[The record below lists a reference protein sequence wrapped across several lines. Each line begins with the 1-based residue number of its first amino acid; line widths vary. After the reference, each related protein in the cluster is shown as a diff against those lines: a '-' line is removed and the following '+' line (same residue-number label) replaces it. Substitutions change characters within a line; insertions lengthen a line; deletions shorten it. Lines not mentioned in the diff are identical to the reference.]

1 MVSVLR
7 GSRKGP
13 LDVGRERGCCI
24 APATSYPF
32 RTRFPAPR
40 IIGPVKRGVWSVVL
54 IGALWAIGAAVRSGG
69 AEESPGVER
78 DGALAAE
85 TAAGVGPVARMAA
98 PEVRSL
104 LTDEADEVDEAAQT
118 LPRLHSLLVSLRGE
132 LLFERYYNGIR
143 RDRPANIKSA
153 SKSVISALV
162 GIAVDLR
169 LIPDVYTPIASYF
182 PELARDP
189 DARKRE
195 ITVEHL
201 LTMRPG
207 LEGTSN
213 RNYGAW
219 VTSRNWV
226 RHALARPMFATP
238 GEEMEYST
246 GNTHLLS
253 AILTTA
259 SGKTTRQFANE
270 VLAEPLGFTLAQ
282 WPRDPQGIYFGGN
295 DMLMTPRQMLAF
307 GELYLN
313 EGRVDG
319 QQVVSPLWVQQSC
332 EGRVR
337 NRRPGNPGFNPNGN
351 VDPLRDRRYGYGWW
365 VHQIGD
371 YETCFAWG
379 YGGQYIFVLPE
390 LDVVLVATSS
400 FDVSDQRRGHRR
412 ALFDILERLVVA
424 PMVSEPT
431 SVTRNASEEPVIN

>member
-1 MVSVLR
+1 M
-7 GSRKGP
+7 KH
-13 LDVGRERGCCI
+13 
-24 APATSYPF
+24 
-32 RTRFPAPR
+32 
-40 IIGPVKRGVWSVVL
+40 GVWALVM

-69 AEESPGVER
+69 AGETPAAER
-78 DGALAAE
+78 DAA
-85 TAAGVGPVARMAA
+85 PVVSMAA
-98 PEVRSL
+98 RAEPVVRGLLAGEVD
-104 LTDEADEVDEAAQT
+104 TVDEAARI
-118 LPRLHSLLVSLRGE
+118 LPRLHSLLVSHRGE

-162 GIAVDLR
+162 GISLDRL
-169 LIPDVYTPIASYF
+169 LIPGVHTPIGDYF
-182 PELARDP
+182 PELAGDQ

-201 LTMRPG
+201 LTMRSG

-226 RHALARPMFATP
+226 RHALARPMFAAP
-238 GEEMEYST
+238 GAEMEYST

-253 AILTTA
+253 AILTKA
-259 SGKTTRQFANE
+259 AGKTTRQFANE
-270 VLAEPLGFTLAQ
+270 VLGEPLGFTLAQ

-313 EGRVDG
+313 EGRVG
-319 QQVVSPLWVQQSC
+319 GRQIVSRRWVRQSC
-332 EGRVR
+332 EGRAR
-337 NRRPGNPGFNPNGN
+337 NRRPGNPAFDQNGS
-351 VDPLRDRRYGYGWW
+351 VDPLRDRQYGYGWW
-365 VHQIGD
+365 VHEIGD

-390 LDVVLVATSS
+390 LDLVLVATSS
-400 FDVSDQRRGHRR
+400 SDVSGERRGHRR

-424 PMVSEPT
+424 PMVSGGG
-431 SVTRNASEEPVIN
+431 SAAARNASEEPAIN

>member
-1 MVSVLR
+1 MV
-7 GSRKGP
+7 
-13 LDVGRERGCCI
+13 
-24 APATSYPF
+24 
-32 RTRFPAPR
+32 
-40 IIGPVKRGVWSVVL
+40 
-54 IGALWAIGAAVRSGG
+54 GAAVRSGG
-69 AEESPGVER
+69 AEQSPGVER
-78 DGALAAE
+78 GAAPAAE
-85 TAAGVGPVARMAA
+85 TAAGGEAVALVA

-104 LTDEADEVDEAAQT
+104 LADEADEVDEAART

-132 LLFERYYNGIR
+132 LLFERYYHGTR

-162 GIAVDLR
+162 GIAVDRR
-169 LIPDVYTPIASYF
+169 LIPNVQTPIVTYF

-189 DARKRE
+189 DARKGA

-226 RHALARPMFATP
+226 QHALARPMFAAP
-238 GEEMEYST
+238 GAEMEYST

-253 AILTTA
+253 AILTKAT
-259 SGKTTRQFANE
+259 GKTTWQLANE
-270 VLAEPLGFTLAQ
+270 VLAKPLGFTLAR

-307 GELYLN
+307 GELYLH
-313 EGRVDG
+313 EGRAAD
-319 QQVVSPLWVQQSC
+319 QQVISRQWVQQSC

-337 NRRPGNPGFNPNGN
+337 NRRSGNPAFNPNGN

-365 VHQIGD
+365 VHQIGG

-379 YGGQYIFVLPE
+379 YGGQYIFVMPD
-390 LDVVLVATSS
+390 LDLVLVATSS
-400 FDVSDQRRGHRR
+400 PDVSGARRGHRR
-412 ALFDILERLVVA
+412 ALFDILDRLVVT
-424 PMVSEPT
+424 PMVSERT
-431 SVTRNASEEPVIN
+431 SAARDASEGPAIN